1 VVFRK
6 KLNAFF
12 SNNRNNSNNSNN
24 SNNMVRRQRQQQ
36 QQQQRQQRERHA
48 EIPIRV
54 QGANELKAFLQMF
67 GTLCQNVR
75 DEFATDLQ
83 NPLAQVAFNKSSVG
97 SFEFHATMCRV
108 SHNDFIHRLQLHGE
122 FTAGDSALTSCCAQL
137 EIIRKMLV
145 TNKQDKTTNTNQL
158 QRTIRAVRAA
168 LRTDCSLEPEQE
180 PDCIIQLQ
188 LQKEKVKQ
196 HHKTVSRNLLEHAHL
211 IIVSCWRHIHAQK
224 IAAQDTIGTI
234 IHHAEKCRAF
244 ITKCQHLASIEKST
258 AEWWFEAHP
267 EHANDHRVSISPG
280 ETFNSLHLKFKAS
293 DPFQFT
299 ATLPLHII
307 VHDPQCNQVF
317 NGTMDPTLADAI
329 F

>member
-1 VVFRK
+1 
-6 KLNAFF
+6 LNAFF
-12 SNNRNNSNNSNN
+12 SKQSQQQQQQQQH
-24 SNNMVRRQRQQQ
+24 NNMVRRQQQR
-36 QQQQRQQRERHA
+36 QQRQQRERHA

-54 QGANELKAFLQMF
+54 QGANELKAFLKMF

-108 SHNDFIHRLQLHGE
+108 SHNDFIRHLRLHGE

-158 QRTIRAVRAA
+158 QRTIRAVRSALRSA

-267 EHANDHRVSISPG
+267 EHAKDHRVSISPG

>member
-1 VVFRK
+1 
-6 KLNAFF
+6 
-12 SNNRNNSNNSNN
+12 
-24 SNNMVRRQRQQQ
+24 MVRRQQQ
-36 QQQQRQQRERHA
+36 QQQRERQRERHA

-54 QGANELKAFLQMF
+54 QGANELKGFLQMF
-67 GTLCQNVR
+67 GTLHQNVR
-75 DEFATDLQ
+75 AEFETDLQ

-97 SFEFHATMCRV
+97 TFEFHATMCRV
-108 SHNDFIHRLQLHGE
+108 SHNDFIHHLRLHGE

-137 EIIRKMLV
+137 AIIRRMLV
-145 TNKQDKTTNTNQL
+145 ANKQDKTTNTNQL
-158 QRTIRAVRAA
+158 QRTIRALRSA
-168 LRTDCSLEPEQE
+168 LRSDDCSLEPEQE
-180 PDCIIQLQ
+180 HDCIIQLQ

-211 IIVSCWRHIHAQK
+211 IIGSCWRHIHAQK
-224 IAAQDTIGTI
+224 IAAQDTIGAI
-234 IHHAEKCRAF
+234 IHHAEKCCAF

-267 EHANDHRVSISPG
+267 DHAKDHRVSISPG
-280 ETFNSLHLKFKAS
+280 ETFNSLNLKFKAS

-317 NGTMDPTLADAI
+317 NGTMDPALADAI